1 MSLAQGEPFVLT
13 YRLGIIGL
21 AQWVDMHEASF
32 TILFHSLQLDKVCPD
47 TPLPRS
53 LPGRQLHLETSLSPS
68 WLSQAG
74 PHVQFHTSL
83 SLFATVSLIIRKP
96 KTPPHTIFFSLKNWW
111 FFFKD
116 LGTLLPPGALP
127 DWAAGWAPCVPQST
141 THRADFTAARCGG
154 ACAMPRCWTCSHP
167 AAPGHLCLPY

>member
-32 TILFHSLQLDKVCPD
+32 TILFHSLQLDKVCPN

-68 WLSQAG
+68 
-74 PHVQFHTSL
+74 
-83 SLFATVSLIIRKP
+83 
-96 KTPPHTIFFSLKNWW
+96 
-111 FFFKD
+111 
-116 LGTLLPPGALP
+116 
-127 DWAAGWAPCVPQST
+127 
-141 THRADFTAARCGG
+141 
-154 ACAMPRCWTCSHP
+154 
-167 AAPGHLCLPY
+167 